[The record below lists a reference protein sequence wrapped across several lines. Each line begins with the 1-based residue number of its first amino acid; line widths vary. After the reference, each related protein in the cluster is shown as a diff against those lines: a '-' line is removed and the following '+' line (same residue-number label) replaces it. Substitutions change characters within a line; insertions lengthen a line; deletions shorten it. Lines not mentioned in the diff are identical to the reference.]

1 MKKILLSLIAFSTIA
16 MPAMAKWVKCDIT
29 DLTATDI
36 VVIADQTSGCAMP
49 SSNGTSKAPQ
59 ATAITFNSDKSELTG
74 DIADNL
80 KWNVVAGSSANTY
93 TIYPNGVTTTWLYST
108 NTNNGIRVGTGTDK
122 FFSWTSGYLKNVNL
136 GRYVG
141 VYNKQDWRSYTSI
154 HDNIKKTVTTFY
166 KYVEGESDNNE
177 AATPVITPNSGEISV
192 TDVISISCATEGAS
206 IYYTIDGSEPSAE
219 NGTLYAAPF
228 TLAEAATVKAIAV
241 AEGLDNSGV
250 AEATFTFPAANINE
264 FITNNYK
271 HASTISGA
279 VTVVAQLNSYLFL
292 QDETAKIIAFG
303 SLNKTYNNGDQLT
316 GVKGTY
322 SLYNGLPEMN
332 VVASSFGTATAGTP
346 VEPTTITLAELKN
359 TPLLTYIKVEG
370 VTVPTGSGKS
380 FTITDASGSAT
391 MYNSANAEIVSG
403 ENLIVEGFV
412 SCYNTTIQ
420 LLPIKITT
428 QSGKE
433 VVAAPVIAPNG
444 GAISVDAEITISC
457 ETEGAS
463 IYYTI
468 DGTEP
473 SAENGTLYEVPF
485 TLAEDATVKAIAVAE
500 GMENSSVTEAAFTLL
515 SATVSNVTFD
525 FTKPS
530 SLNPV
535 QDEPVLGQNKEVSV
549 NKTVFTAGNVSL
561 SFNKGT
567 AGTDCRIWAGTSAYD
582 LRTYKGSSFT
592 ISATGADII
601 NIVFTG
607 GKASKTQMTANVG
620 EFVGSTWTGSAQS
633 VVFTATGTTN
643 INTITVTYDTATAI
657 EEVATDNAPVEYY
670 NLQGVKVANP
680 ENGIFIKKQGSKT
693 TKVVL

>member
-1 MKKILLSLIAFSTIA
+1 MKKILLSLICLISAIAINAETTVSITFKDQGYANAQEIKSVTLDDNIKVTFDKGSNSNNSKYYNTGTAIRVYGGNKVTIA
-16 MPAMAKWVKCDIT
+16 GVD
-29 DLTATDI
+29 
-36 VVIADQTSGCAMP
+36 
-49 SSNGTSKAPQ
+49 
-59 ATAITFNSDKSELTG
+59 
-74 DIADNL
+74 
-80 KWNVVAGSSANTY
+80 
-93 TIYPNGVTTTWLYST
+93 NGVTISKVYFKVGSSNKLNSEST
-108 NTNNGIRVGTGTDK
+108 VTAGTLNNKTDVKPFISDINSNTVTLTQGG
-122 FFSWTSGYLKNVNL
+122 TSGHARIESMEV
-136 GRYVG
+136 
-141 VYNKQDWRSYTSI
+141 VYEVS
-154 HDNIKKTVTTFY
+154 
-166 KYVEGESDNNE
+166 
-177 AATPVITPNSGEISV
+177 AATQVATPAITPNGGEVSA
-192 TDVISISCATEGAS
+192 TDPISISCATEGAS
-206 IYYTIDGSEPSAE
+206 IYYTIDGSVPTTE

-228 TLAEAATVKAIAV
+228 TLAEATTVKAIAV

-535 QDEPVLGQNKEVSV
+535 QDEPALGQ
-549 NKTVFTAGNVSL
+549 
-561 SFNKGT
+561 
-567 AGTDCRIWAGTSAYD
+567 
-582 LRTYKGSSFT
+582 
-592 ISATGADII
+592 
-601 NIVFTG
+601 
-607 GKASKTQMTANVG
+607 
-620 EFVGSTWTGSAQS
+620 
-633 VVFTATGTTN
+633 
-643 INTITVTYDTATAI
+643 
-657 EEVATDNAPVEYY
+657 
-670 NLQGVKVANP
+670 
-680 ENGIFIKKQGSKT
+680 KK
-693 TKVVL
+693 

>member
-1 MKKILLSLIAFSTIA
+1 M
-16 MPAMAKWVKCDIT
+16 
-29 DLTATDI
+29 
-36 VVIADQTSGCAMP
+36 
-49 SSNGTSKAPQ
+49 
-59 ATAITFNSDKSELTG
+59 
-74 DIADNL
+74 
-80 KWNVVAGSSANTY
+80 
-93 TIYPNGVTTTWLYST
+93 
-108 NTNNGIRVGTGTDK
+108 
-122 FFSWTSGYLKNVNL
+122 
-136 GRYVG
+136 
-141 VYNKQDWRSYTSI
+141 
-154 HDNIKKTVTTFY
+154 
-166 KYVEGESDNNE
+166 
-177 AATPVITPNSGEISV
+177 
-192 TDVISISCATEGAS
+192 
-206 IYYTIDGSEPSAE
+206 
-219 NGTLYAAPF
+219 
-228 TLAEAATVKAIAV
+228 
-241 AEGLDNSGV
+241 
-250 AEATFTFPAANINE
+250 
-264 FITNNYK
+264 
-271 HASTISGA
+271 
-279 VTVVAQLNSYLFL
+279 AQLGSYLFL

-322 SLYNGLPEMN
+322 NLYNGLPEMN

-346 VEPTTITLAELKN
+346 VEPTTITLAELKS

-391 MYNSANAEIVSG
+391 MYNTAGAEIVSG
-403 ENLIVEGFV
+403 ENMIVEGFV

-473 SAENGTLYEVPF
+473 SAENGTLYEAPF

-535 QDEPVLGQNKEVSV
+535 QDEPALGQNKEVSV
-549 NKTVFTAGNVSL
+549 NNAVFTAGNVSL

-567 AGTDCRIWAGTSAYD
+567 AGTNCRIWAGTSAYD

-592 ISATGADII
+592 ISATGADIT

-633 VVFTATGTTN
+633 VVFTATATTN

-657 EEVATDNAPVEYY
+657 EEIEAENAPVEYY

-680 ENGIFIKKQGSKT
+680 ENGIFIKKQGAKA

>member
-1 MKKILLSLIAFSTIA
+1 MKKILLSLICLISAIAINAETTVSITFKDQGYANAQEIKSVTLDDNIKVTFDKGSNSNNSKYYNTGTAIRVYGGNKVTIA
-16 MPAMAKWVKCDIT
+16 GVD
-29 DLTATDI
+29 
-36 VVIADQTSGCAMP
+36 
-49 SSNGTSKAPQ
+49 
-59 ATAITFNSDKSELTG
+59 
-74 DIADNL
+74 
-80 KWNVVAGSSANTY
+80 
-93 TIYPNGVTTTWLYST
+93 NGVTISKVYFKVGSSNKLNSEST
-108 NTNNGIRVGTGTDK
+108 VTAGTLNNKTDVKPFISDINSNTVTLTQGG
-122 FFSWTSGYLKNVNL
+122 TSGHARIESMEV
-136 GRYVG
+136 
-141 VYNKQDWRSYTSI
+141 VYEVS
-154 HDNIKKTVTTFY
+154 
-166 KYVEGESDNNE
+166 
-177 AATPVITPNSGEISV
+177 AATQVATPAITPNGGEVSA
-192 TDVISISCATEGAS
+192 TDPISISCATEGAS
-206 IYYTIDGSEPSAE
+206 IYYTIDGSVPTTE

-279 VTVVAQLNSYLFL
+279 VTVVAQLGSYLFL

-303 SLNKTYNNGDQLT
+303 SLNKSYDNGDQLT

-322 SLYNGLPEMN
+322 NLYNGLPEMN
-332 VVASSFGTATAGTP
+332 VEAASFGTATAGTP
-346 VEPTTITLAELKN
+346 VEPTTITLAELKS

-370 VTVPTGSGKS
+370 VKVPTGSGKS

-391 MYNSANAEIVSG
+391 MYNTAGAEIVSG
-403 ENLIVEGFV
+403 ENMIVEGFV

-535 QDEPVLGQNKEVSV
+535 QDEPALGQNKEVSV

-633 VVFTATGTTN
+633 VVFTATGTTT

>member
-1 MKKILLSLIAFSTIA
+1 MKKILLSLICLISAIAINAETTVSITFKDQGYANAQEIKSVTLDDNIKVTFDKGSNSNNSKYYNTGTAIRVYGGNKVTIA
-16 MPAMAKWVKCDIT
+16 GVD
-29 DLTATDI
+29 
-36 VVIADQTSGCAMP
+36 
-49 SSNGTSKAPQ
+49 
-59 ATAITFNSDKSELTG
+59 
-74 DIADNL
+74 
-80 KWNVVAGSSANTY
+80 
-93 TIYPNGVTTTWLYST
+93 NGVTISKVYFKVGSSNKLNSEST
-108 NTNNGIRVGTGTDK
+108 VTAGTLNNKTDVKPFISDINSNTVTLTQGG
-122 FFSWTSGYLKNVNL
+122 TSGHARIESMEV
-136 GRYVG
+136 
-141 VYNKQDWRSYTSI
+141 VYEVSAATQ
-154 HDNIKKTVTTFY
+154 V
-166 KYVEGESDNNE
+166 
-177 AATPVITPNSGEISV
+177 ATPVITPNSGEISV

-535 QDEPVLGQNKEVSV
+535 QDEPALGQKKEVSV

>member
-1 MKKILLSLIAFSTIA
+1 MKKILLSLICLISAIAINAETTVSITFKDQGYANAQEIKSVTLDDNIKVTFDKGSNSNNSKYYNTGTAIRVYGGNKVTIA
-16 MPAMAKWVKCDIT
+16 GVD
-29 DLTATDI
+29 
-36 VVIADQTSGCAMP
+36 
-49 SSNGTSKAPQ
+49 
-59 ATAITFNSDKSELTG
+59 
-74 DIADNL
+74 
-80 KWNVVAGSSANTY
+80 
-93 TIYPNGVTTTWLYST
+93 NGVTISKVYFKVGSSNKLNSEST
-108 NTNNGIRVGTGTDK
+108 VTAGTLNNKTDVKPFISDINSNTVTLTQGG
-122 FFSWTSGYLKNVNL
+122 TSGHARIESMEV
-136 GRYVG
+136 
-141 VYNKQDWRSYTSI
+141 VYEVSAATQ
-154 HDNIKKTVTTFY
+154 
-166 KYVEGESDNNE
+166 

-535 QDEPVLGQNKEVSV
+535 QDEPALGQNKEVSV

-657 EEVATDNAPVEYY
+657 EEIEAENAPVEYY

>member
-1 MKKILLSLIAFSTIA
+1 MKKILLSLICLISAIAINAETTVSITFKDQGYANAQEIKSVTLDDNIKVTFDKGSNSNNSKYYNTGTAIRVYGGNKVTIA
-16 MPAMAKWVKCDIT
+16 GVD
-29 DLTATDI
+29 
-36 VVIADQTSGCAMP
+36 
-49 SSNGTSKAPQ
+49 
-59 ATAITFNSDKSELTG
+59 
-74 DIADNL
+74 
-80 KWNVVAGSSANTY
+80 
-93 TIYPNGVTTTWLYST
+93 NGVTISKVYFKVGSSNKLNSEST
-108 NTNNGIRVGTGTDK
+108 VTAGTLNNKTDVKPFISDINSNTVTLTQGG
-122 FFSWTSGYLKNVNL
+122 TSGHARIESMEV
-136 GRYVG
+136 
-141 VYNKQDWRSYTSI
+141 VYEVS
-154 HDNIKKTVTTFY
+154 
-166 KYVEGESDNNE
+166 
-177 AATPVITPNSGEISV
+177 AATQVATPAITPNGGEVSA
-192 TDVISISCATEGAS
+192 TDPISISCATEGAS
-206 IYYTIDGSEPSAE
+206 IYYTIDGSVPTTE

-228 TLAEAATVKAIAV
+228 TLVEAATVKAIAV

-279 VTVVAQLNSYLFL
+279 VTVVAQLGSYLFL

-303 SLNKTYNNGDQLT
+303 SLNKSYDNGDQLT

-322 SLYNGLPEMN
+322 NLYNGLPEMN
-332 VVASSFGTATAGTP
+332 VEAASFGTATAGTP
-346 VEPTTITLAELKN
+346 VEPTTITLAELKS

-370 VTVPTGSGKS
+370 VKVPTGSGKS

-391 MYNSANAEIVSG
+391 MYNTAGAEIVSG
-403 ENLIVEGFV
+403 ENMIVEGFV

-473 SAENGTLYEVPF
+473 SAENGTLYEAPF

-535 QDEPVLGQNKEVSV
+535 QDEPALGQKKEVSV

-592 ISATGADII
+592 ISATGADIT

-607 GKASKTQMTANVG
+607 GKASKSQMTANVG

-657 EEVATDNAPVEYY
+657 EEIEAENAPVEYY

-680 ENGIFIKKQGSKT
+680 ENGIFIKKQGAKT

>member
-1 MKKILLSLIAFSTIA
+1 MKKILLSLICLISAIAINAETTVSITFKDQGYANAQEIKSVTLDDNIKVTFDKGSNSNNSKYYNTGTAIRVYGGNKVTIA
-16 MPAMAKWVKCDIT
+16 GVD
-29 DLTATDI
+29 
-36 VVIADQTSGCAMP
+36 
-49 SSNGTSKAPQ
+49 
-59 ATAITFNSDKSELTG
+59 
-74 DIADNL
+74 
-80 KWNVVAGSSANTY
+80 
-93 TIYPNGVTTTWLYST
+93 NGVTISKVYFKVGSSNKLNSEST
-108 NTNNGIRVGTGTDK
+108 VTAGTLNNKTDVKPFISDINSNTVTLTQGG
-122 FFSWTSGYLKNVNL
+122 TSGHARIESMEV
-136 GRYVG
+136 
-141 VYNKQDWRSYTSI
+141 VYEVS
-154 HDNIKKTVTTFY
+154 
-166 KYVEGESDNNE
+166 
-177 AATPVITPNSGEISV
+177 AATQVATPAITPNGGEVSA
-192 TDVISISCATEGAS
+192 TDPISISCATEGAS
-206 IYYTIDGSEPSAE
+206 IYYTIDGSVPTTE

-346 VEPTTITLAELKN
+346 VEPTTITLAELKS

-370 VTVPTGSGKS
+370 VKVPTGSGKS

-535 QDEPVLGQNKEVSV
+535 QDEPALGQNKEVSV

-633 VVFTATGTTN
+633 VVFTATGITN

>member
-1 MKKILLSLIAFSTIA
+1 MKKILLSLICLISAIAINAETTVSITFKDQGYANAQEIKSVTLDDNIKVTFDKGSNSNNSKYYNTGTAIRVYGGNKVTIA
-16 MPAMAKWVKCDIT
+16 GVD
-29 DLTATDI
+29 
-36 VVIADQTSGCAMP
+36 
-49 SSNGTSKAPQ
+49 
-59 ATAITFNSDKSELTG
+59 
-74 DIADNL
+74 
-80 KWNVVAGSSANTY
+80 
-93 TIYPNGVTTTWLYST
+93 NGVTISKVYFKVGSSNKLNSEST
-108 NTNNGIRVGTGTDK
+108 VTAGTLNNKTDVKPFISDINSNTVTLTQGG
-122 FFSWTSGYLKNVNL
+122 TSGHARIESMEV
-136 GRYVG
+136 
-141 VYNKQDWRSYTSI
+141 VYEVS
-154 HDNIKKTVTTFY
+154 
-166 KYVEGESDNNE
+166 
-177 AATPVITPNSGEISV
+177 AATQVATPAITPNGGEVSA
-192 TDVISISCATEGAS
+192 TDPISISCATEGAS

-515 SATVSNVTFD
+515 SGTVSNVTFD

-535 QDEPVLGQNKEVSV
+535 QDEPALGQSKEISV
-549 NKTVFTAGNVSL
+549 NNTVFTAGNVSL

>member
-1 MKKILLSLIAFSTIA
+1 MKKILLSLICLISAIAINAETTVSITFKDQGYANAQEIKSVTLDDNIKVTFDKGSNSNNSKYYNTGTAIRVYGGNKVTIA
-16 MPAMAKWVKCDIT
+16 GVD
-29 DLTATDI
+29 
-36 VVIADQTSGCAMP
+36 
-49 SSNGTSKAPQ
+49 
-59 ATAITFNSDKSELTG
+59 
-74 DIADNL
+74 
-80 KWNVVAGSSANTY
+80 
-93 TIYPNGVTTTWLYST
+93 NGVTISKVYFKVGSSNKLNSEST
-108 NTNNGIRVGTGTDK
+108 VTAGTLNNKTDVKPFISDINSNTVTLTQGG
-122 FFSWTSGYLKNVNL
+122 TSGHARIESMEV
-136 GRYVG
+136 
-141 VYNKQDWRSYTSI
+141 VYEVS
-154 HDNIKKTVTTFY
+154 
-166 KYVEGESDNNE
+166 
-177 AATPVITPNSGEISV
+177 AATQVATPTITPNGGEVSA
-192 TDVISISCATEGAS
+192 TDPISISCATEGAS
-206 IYYTIDGSEPSAE
+206 IYYTIDGSVPTTE

-279 VTVVAQLNSYLFL
+279 VTVVAQLGSYLFL

-303 SLNKTYNNGDQLT
+303 SLNKSYDNGDQLT

-322 SLYNGLPEMN
+322 NLYNGLPEMN
-332 VVASSFGTATAGTP
+332 VEAASFGTATAGTP
-346 VEPTTITLAELKN
+346 VEPTTITLAELKS

-370 VTVPTGSGKS
+370 VKVPTGSGKS

-391 MYNSANAEIVSG
+391 MYNTAGAEIVSG
-403 ENLIVEGFV
+403 ENMIVEGFV

-473 SAENGTLYEVPF
+473 SAENGTLYEAPF

-500 GMENSSVTEAAFTLL
+500 GMENSSITEAAFTLL

-535 QDEPVLGQNKEVSV
+535 QDEPALGQNKEVSV
-549 NKTVFTAGNVSL
+549 NNTVFTAGNVSL

-567 AGTDCRIWAGTSAYD
+567 AGTNCRIWAGTSAYD

-592 ISATGADII
+592 ISATGADIT

-607 GKASKTQMTANVG
+607 GKASKSQMTANVG

-657 EEVATDNAPVEYY
+657 EEIEAENAPVEYY

-680 ENGIFIKKQGSKT
+680 ENGIFIKKQGAKT

>member
-1 MKKILLSLIAFSTIA
+1 MKKILLSLICLISAIAINAETTVSITFKDQGYANAQEIKSVTLDDNIKVTFDKGSNSNASKYYNTGTAIRVYGGNKVTIA
-16 MPAMAKWVKCDIT
+16 GVD
-29 DLTATDI
+29 
-36 VVIADQTSGCAMP
+36 
-49 SSNGTSKAPQ
+49 
-59 ATAITFNSDKSELTG
+59 
-74 DIADNL
+74 
-80 KWNVVAGSSANTY
+80 
-93 TIYPNGVTTTWLYST
+93 NGVTISKVYFKVGSSNKLNSAST
-108 NTNNGIRVGTGTDK
+108 VTAGTLNNMTDVKPFISDINSNTVTLTQGG
-122 FFSWTSGYLKNVNL
+122 TSGHARIESMEV
-136 GRYVG
+136 
-141 VYNKQDWRSYTSI
+141 VYEVS
-154 HDNIKKTVTTFY
+154 
-166 KYVEGESDNNE
+166 
-177 AATPVITPNSGEISV
+177 AATQVATPAITPNGGEVSA
-192 TDVISISCATEGAS
+192 TDPISISCATEGAS
-206 IYYTIDGSEPSAE
+206 IYYTIDGSVPTTE

-279 VTVVAQLNSYLFL
+279 VTVVAQLGSYLFL

-444 GAISVDAEITISC
+444 GAISVDAEITITC

-473 SAENGTLYEVPF
+473 SAENGILYEAPF

-515 SATVSNVTFD
+515 SGTVSNVTFD

-535 QDEPVLGQNKEVSV
+535 QDEPALGQSKEISV
-549 NKTVFTAGNVSL
+549 NNTVFTAGNVSL

-567 AGTDCRIWAGTSAYD
+567 AGTNCRIWAGTSAYD

-592 ISATGADII
+592 ISATGADIT

-633 VVFTATGTTN
+633 VVFTATGTTT

>member
-1 MKKILLSLIAFSTIA
+1 MKKILLSLICLISAIAINAETTVSITFKDQGYANAQEIKSVTLDDNIKVTFDKGSNSNNSKYYNTGTAIRVYGGNKVTIA
-16 MPAMAKWVKCDIT
+16 GVD
-29 DLTATDI
+29 
-36 VVIADQTSGCAMP
+36 
-49 SSNGTSKAPQ
+49 
-59 ATAITFNSDKSELTG
+59 
-74 DIADNL
+74 
-80 KWNVVAGSSANTY
+80 
-93 TIYPNGVTTTWLYST
+93 NGVTISKVYFKVGSSNKLNSEST
-108 NTNNGIRVGTGTDK
+108 VTAGTLNNKTDVKPFISDINSNTVTLTQGG
-122 FFSWTSGYLKNVNL
+122 TSGHARIESMEV
-136 GRYVG
+136 
-141 VYNKQDWRSYTSI
+141 VYEVS
-154 HDNIKKTVTTFY
+154 
-166 KYVEGESDNNE
+166 
-177 AATPVITPNSGEISV
+177 AATQVATPAITPNGGEVSA
-192 TDVISISCATEGAS
+192 TDPISISCATEGAS
-206 IYYTIDGSEPSAE
+206 IYYTIDGSVPTTE

-279 VTVVAQLNSYLFL
+279 VTVVAQLGSYLFL

-303 SLNKTYNNGDQLT
+303 SLNKSYDNGDQLT

-322 SLYNGLPEMN
+322 NLYNGLPEMN
-332 VVASSFGTATAGTP
+332 VEAASFGTATAGTP
-346 VEPTTITLAELKN
+346 VEPTTITLAELKS

-370 VTVPTGSGKS
+370 VKVPTGSGKS

-391 MYNSANAEIVSG
+391 MYNTAGAEIVSG
-403 ENLIVEGFV
+403 ENMIVEGFV

-535 QDEPVLGQNKEVSV
+535 QDEPALGQKKEVSV

>member
-1 MKKILLSLIAFSTIA
+1 MKKILLSLICLISAIAINAETTVSITFKDQGYANAQEIKSVTLDDNIKVTFDKGSNSNNSKYYNTGTAIRVYGGNKVTIA
-16 MPAMAKWVKCDIT
+16 GVD
-29 DLTATDI
+29 
-36 VVIADQTSGCAMP
+36 
-49 SSNGTSKAPQ
+49 
-59 ATAITFNSDKSELTG
+59 
-74 DIADNL
+74 
-80 KWNVVAGSSANTY
+80 
-93 TIYPNGVTTTWLYST
+93 NGVTISKVYFKVGSSNKLNSEST
-108 NTNNGIRVGTGTDK
+108 VTAGTLNNKTDVKPFISDINSNTVTLTQGG
-122 FFSWTSGYLKNVNL
+122 TSGHARIESMEV
-136 GRYVG
+136 
-141 VYNKQDWRSYTSI
+141 VYEVS
-154 HDNIKKTVTTFY
+154 
-166 KYVEGESDNNE
+166 
-177 AATPVITPNSGEISV
+177 AATQVATPAITPNGGEVSA
-192 TDVISISCATEGAS
+192 TDPISISCATEGAS
-206 IYYTIDGSEPSAE
+206 IYYTIDGSVPTTE

-279 VTVVAQLNSYLFL
+279 VTVVAQLGSYLFL

-303 SLNKTYNNGDQLT
+303 SLNKSYDNGDQLT

-322 SLYNGLPEMN
+322 NLYNGLPEMN
-332 VVASSFGTATAGTP
+332 VEAASFGTATAGTP
-346 VEPTTITLAELKN
+346 VEPTTITLAELKS

-370 VTVPTGSGKS
+370 VKVPTGSGKS

-391 MYNSANAEIVSG
+391 MYNTAGAEIVSG
-403 ENLIVEGFV
+403 ENMIVEGFV

-473 SAENGTLYEVPF
+473 SAENGTLYEAPF

-535 QDEPVLGQNKEVSV
+535 QDEPALGQNKEVSV
-549 NKTVFTAGNVSL
+549 NNTVFTAGNVSL

-567 AGTDCRIWAGTSAYD
+567 AGTNCRIWAGTSAYD

-592 ISATGADII
+592 ISATGADIT

-607 GKASKTQMTANVG
+607 GKASKSQMTANVG

-657 EEVATDNAPVEYY
+657 EEIEAENAPVEYY